1 MELISYAMDFVSFYM
16 QKTKQREKI
25 KSIILFGSVARNEEE
40 KDSDVDLFIEVVDN
54 EDKIEK
60 EILKTKD
67 KFLNSKKFRDYW
79 ELLDIKNDLHLV
91 VGKLEEWNLKDA
103 MLGSSIILYEKYSP
117 KLENGKNM
125 TILSW
130 SVIKNNS
137 KRVMLNKKIFGYN
150 YYGKRY
156 KGLLEIYNGAKIGS
170 NVIMLPIEH
179 FRDVLK
185 VFRKFKIN
193 TKIYKVF
200 EYED

>member
-16 QKTKQREKI
+16 QKTKQKDKI

-40 KDSDVDLFIEVVDN
+40 KESDVDLFVDVVDN

-60 EILKTKD
+60 EILKIKER
-67 KFLNSKKFRDYW
+67 FLNSKKFKDYW

-91 VGKLEEWNLKDA
+91 AGKLEQWKLKDA
-103 MLGSSIILYEKYSP
+103 MLGSSIVLYGKYSP

-125 TILSW
+125 AILCW

-150 YYGKRY
+150 YYGKKY
-156 KGLLEIYNGAKIGS
+156 KGLLEAYNGTKIGS

-179 FRDVLK
+179 FREVLK
-185 VFRKFKIN
+185 VFKKFKVDV
-193 TKIYKVF
+193 KIYRIF